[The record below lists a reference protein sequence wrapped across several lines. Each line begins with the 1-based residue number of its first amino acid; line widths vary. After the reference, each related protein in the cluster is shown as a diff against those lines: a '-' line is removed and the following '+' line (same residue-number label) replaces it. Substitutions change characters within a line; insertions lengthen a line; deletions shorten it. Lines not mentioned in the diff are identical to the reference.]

1 MLFRGIVLRTVKYRD
16 AELIVDFFTL
26 SHGRLSFV
34 THVSHSSR
42 KSSQGASFW
51 RPLNLL
57 EFEAE
62 LPVPT
67 ARRLPRPKDVRVYE
81 NYADIPYHPVKS
93 TLALFLSEFLSNVLR
108 DTQSDATLYNYIEYS
123 LRWLDAASHHLANFH
138 LVFMIQLTR
147 FVGIYPNLAD
157 CAPLRF
163 FDLVQGTYCDGQPP
177 HSSFLS
183 PEEAQFLPMLS
194 RMNYANMHLFRFSR
208 QQRWRC
214 LEVINNY
221 YSVHFPQF
229 PQLRSLSVLREVFD

>member
-1 MLFRGIVLRTVKYRD
+1 MRFRGIVLRTVKYQD
-16 AELIVDFFTL
+16 SSLIVDFFTA

-42 KSSQGASFW
+42 KSSLGASFW

-62 LPVPT
+62 LPVQN

-81 NYADIPYHPVKS
+81 NYVDIPYNPLKS
-93 TLALFLSEFLSNVLR
+93 TLALFLSEFLSHVLR
-108 DTQSDATLYNYIEYS
+108 DTQSDTPLYNYIEYS
-123 LRWLDAASHHLANFH
+123 LRWLDVATEHYSNFH
-138 LVFMIQLTR
+138 LVFLMQLTQ
-147 FVGIYPNLAD
+147 FVGIYPNLSD
-157 CAPLRF
+157 YAPRRF
-163 FDLVQGTYCDGQPP
+163 FDLVQGTYCYGQPP

-183 PEEAQFLPMLS
+183 PEEAQLLPTLF
-194 RMNYANMHLFRFSR
+194 RMNYSNMHLFRFNR

-221 YSVHFPQF
+221 YCVHFPQF